1 VDGRAQMMTE
11 KRKDGTEYETYKRDF
26 IGRPL
31 CLGNLET
38 LLSNS
43 IDPDN
48 CPACM
53 EAQSTDTVGPPERRF
68 AMHIIRYATKPNGFE
83 VQSPFSVGVFM
94 WSFSDKTFNIL
105 TDIAVE
111 FNLKQ
116 HDLLLGPCENK
127 DFQKFDIKA
136 ASSAAWLQSDSTKQL
151 TVATYRENKAK
162 SNLEEFCGRKVD
174 HTWIEE
180 DLNKIKI
187 RWQIA
192 NGEVLPVGRESSSPL
207 AEGLDDILSGVS
219 SKGDTNGAVD
229 SVTVDDIFNA
239 ITSEKSIVAESVS
252 QGVGVEDGFSTAT
265 VNLKEADSIAATAS
279 TVDAADT
286 EKVAVKEE
294 EKGEVFDFDSL
305 LNSFE

>member
-1 VDGRAQMMTE
+1 
-11 KRKDGTEYETYKRDF
+11 
-26 IGRPL
+26 
-31 CLGNLET
+31 
-38 LLSNS
+38 
-43 IDPDN
+43 
-48 CPACM
+48 
-53 EAQSTDTVGPPERRF
+53 
-68 AMHIIRYATKPNGFE
+68 
-83 VQSPFSVGVFM
+83 M